1 MPRTGTTE
9 ELERTRLL
17 AVRMLREGLSPVL
30 VARVLEVDDQSVRRW
45 DRIDRTRGRDGLL
58 GSRPPGAKPKLSDEQ
73 KQQLP
78 DLLAHPPN
86 HYGLE
91 GWLWTARAVAALIH
105 QRFGVTY
112 HHDHVGYLMRRLG
125 LSYQR
130 PARRAKERDEQAIA
144 AWRQTLWPELLKK
157 TPKNP
162 ARSSSPTRS
171 GS

>member
-1 MPRTGTTE
+1 
-9 ELERTRLL
+9 
-17 AVRMLREGLSPVL
+17 MLREGLKPVQ

-45 DRIDRTRGRDGLL
+45 DRIERTRGHEGLL
-58 GSRPPGAKPKLSDEQ
+58 GSKPPGAKARLTDEQ
-73 KQQLP
+73 KRQLP

-91 GWLWTARAVAALIH
+91 GWLWTAGAVAALIH
-105 QRFGVTY
+105 KRFGVAY
-112 HHDHVGYLMRRLG
+112 HHDHVSYLMRRLG

-130 PARRAKERDEQAIA
+130 PARRAKERDESAIA
-144 AWRQTLWPELLKK
+144 AWRTEFWPDLLKK

-162 ARSSSPTRS
+162 ARSSSPTKS